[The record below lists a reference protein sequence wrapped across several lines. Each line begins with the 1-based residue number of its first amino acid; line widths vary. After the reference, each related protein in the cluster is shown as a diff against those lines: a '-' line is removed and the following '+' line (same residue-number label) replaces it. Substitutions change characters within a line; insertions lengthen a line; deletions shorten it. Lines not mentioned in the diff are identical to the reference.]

1 MYFDDILTISHNMTT
16 SHKSKNGTKT
26 PARVRRE
33 RETLERR
40 DAILAA
46 ARDLF
51 FEHGIHRTTV
61 DDVAARAEVAK
72 GTVYLHFESKETILA
87 HLLLE
92 GLDALG
98 EIIAEA
104 FSEGAHLSAETRLRR
119 ISAAY
124 LDFFQNEREYFRLMM
139 AFDRGQFQESVQ
151 TDVYQQILLRSVRG
165 LHWVVRA
172 LEQGVA
178 DGDFKVADSRQTA
191 GMYWA
196 ALNGALVLISHP
208 LRRDLIEQEVE
219 TLYNGVMELMIRGM
233 KTNI

>member
-1 MYFDDILTISHNMTT
+1 MTISQKQKTIGP
-16 SHKSKNGTKT
+16 KS
-26 PARVRRE
+26 PARARRE

-72 GTVYLHFESKETILA
+72 GTVYLYFESKETILA

-98 EIIAEA
+98 ESLEDAFAEGTPY
-104 FSEGAHLSAETRLRR
+104 FAETRLRR

-124 LDFFQNEREYFRLMM
+124 LDFFQNEGEYFRLMM
-139 AFDRGQFQESVQ
+139 AFDRGQFQDAVDAE
-151 TDVYQQILLRSVRG
+151 VYQQILMRSIRG
-165 LHWVVRA
+165 LRWVVRA
-172 LEQGVA
+172 IEQGIT
-178 DGDFKVADSRQTA
+178 DSEFTITDARHAA

-196 ALNGALVLISHP
+196 ALNGALVIISHP
-208 LRRDLIEQEVE
+208 LRRELIEQELE
-219 TLYNGVMELMIRGM
+219 LLYNGIMENMLRGF
-233 KTNI
+233 KH

>member
-1 MYFDDILTISHNMTT
+1 MTT
-16 SHKSKNGTKT
+16 SHKSRNSQKPATK
-26 PARVRRE
+26 VRRE
-33 RETLERR
+33 RETVERR

-72 GTVYLHFESKETILA
+72 GTVYLYFESKETLLA

-98 EIIAEA
+98 ESLAEA
-104 FSEGAHLSAETRLRR
+104 YAENAPHSAETRLRR
-119 ISAAY
+119 LATAY
-124 LDFFQNEREYFRLMM
+124 LDFFQHEQEYFRLMM
-139 AFDRGQFQESVQ
+139 AFDRGQFQDAVTAE
-151 TDVYQQILLRSVRG
+151 VYQQILLKSVRG
-165 LHWVVRA
+165 LRWVVRA
-172 LEQGVA
+172 MEQGIA
-178 DGDFKVADSRQTA
+178 EAEFKVQDAKNTA

-208 LRRDLIEQEVE
+208 LRRELIEQEVE
-219 TLYNGVMELMIRGM
+219 TLYNGVMELILKGM
-233 KTNI
+233 KR

>member
-1 MYFDDILTISHNMTT
+1 MTA
-16 SHKSKNGTKT
+16 SQNSKSPQKT
-26 PARVRRE
+26 AAKARRE

-72 GTVYLHFESKETILA
+72 GTVYLYFESKETILA

-98 EIIAEA
+98 ESLQEA
-104 FSEGAHLSAETRLRR
+104 FAESASLAAETRLRR
-119 ISAAY
+119 LAAAY
-124 LDFFQNEREYFRLMM
+124 LEFFQHENEYFRLMM
-139 AFDRGQFQESVQ
+139 AFDRGQFQESV
-151 TDVYQQILLRSVRG
+151 TPDVYQQILLRSVRG
-165 LHWVVRA
+165 LRWVVRA
-172 LEQGVA
+172 IEQGIVENE
-178 DGDFKVADSRQTA
+178 FKVTDSKSTA

-208 LRRDLIEQEVE
+208 LRRELIEQEIE
-219 TLYNGVMELMIRGM
+219 TLYNGVMELTLKGM
-233 KTNI
+233 K

>member
-1 MYFDDILTISHNMTT
+1 MTA
-16 SHKSKNGTKT
+16 SHKSHPSGSKT
-26 PARVRRE
+26 PAKARRE
-33 RETLERR
+33 RETVERR

-72 GTVYLHFESKETILA
+72 GTVYLYFESKETILA

-98 EIIAEA
+98 ESLAEA
-104 FSEGAHLSAETRLRR
+104 FDEAATHPAETRLRR

-124 LDFFQNEREYFRLMM
+124 LTFFQNEQEYFRLMM
-139 AFDRGQFQESVQ
+139 AFDRGQFQDAVQ
-151 TDVYQQILLRSVRG
+151 PEVYQQILTRSVRG
-165 LHWVVRA
+165 LRWVVRA
-172 LEQGVA
+172 IEQGA
-178 DGDFKVADSRQTA
+178 AAGDLVVTDAKSAA

-196 ALNGALVLISHP
+196 ALNGALIIISHP
-208 LRRDLIEQEVE
+208 LRRELIEQEVE
-219 TLYNGVMELMIRGM
+219 TLYYGVLELMLKGM
-233 KTNI
+233 KP

>member
-1 MYFDDILTISHNMTT
+1 MTISQKIQT
-16 SHKSKNGTKT
+16 NGTKS
-26 PARVRRE
+26 PAKARRE
-33 RETLERR
+33 RETVERR

-51 FEHGIHRTTV
+51 FEHGIYRTTV

-72 GTVYLHFESKETILA
+72 GTVYLYFESKETILA

-98 EIIAEA
+98 ETLAEA
-104 FSEGAHLSAETRLRR
+104 FGEPLPLTAEARLRR

-124 LDFFQNEREYFRLMM
+124 LEFFQNEQEYFRLMM
-139 AFDRGQFQESVQ
+139 AFDRGQFQEAVQ
-151 TDVYQQILLRSVRG
+151 ADLYQKILNRSVRG

-172 LEQGVA
+172 IEQGIR
-178 DGDFKVADSRQTA
+178 DGEFKLENAKNGA

-196 ALNGALVLISHP
+196 ALNGALILISHP
-208 LRRDLIEQEVE
+208 LRRELVEQEVE
-219 TLYNGVMELMIRGM
+219 TLYNGVMENMLRGF
-233 KTNI
+233 K

>member
-1 MYFDDILTISHNMTT
+1 MTA
-16 SHKSKNGTKT
+16 SQNSKSPQKT
-26 PARVRRE
+26 PARARRE

-72 GTVYLHFESKETILA
+72 GTVYLYFESKETILA

-98 EIIAEA
+98 ESLEEA
-104 FSEGAHLSAETRLRR
+104 FAESVPLSAETRLRR
-119 ISAAY
+119 LAAAY
-124 LDFFQNEREYFRLMM
+124 LQFFQNENEYFRLMM
-139 AFDRGQFQESVQ
+139 AFDRGQFQESV
-151 TDVYQQILLRSVRG
+151 TPEVYHQILMRSVRG
-165 LHWVVRA
+165 LRWVVRA
-172 LEQGVA
+172 VEQGIA
-178 DGDFKVADSRQTA
+178 DGQFKVTDAKNSA

-208 LRRDLIEQEVE
+208 LRRELIEQEIE
-219 TLYNGVMELMIRGM
+219 TLYTGVMELMLKGM
-233 KTNI
+233 MK

>member
-1 MYFDDILTISHNMTT
+1 MTISQRQRSN
-16 SHKSKNGTKT
+16 SPKS
-26 PARVRRE
+26 PAKARRE
-33 RETLERR
+33 RETVERK

-51 FEHGIHRTTV
+51 FEHGIHQTTV

-72 GTVYLHFESKETILA
+72 GTVYLYFESKETILA

-92 GLDALG
+92 GLEALG
-98 EIIAEA
+98 ESLAQAFGEGLSLNAEA
-104 FSEGAHLSAETRLRR
+104 RLRR

-124 LDFFQNEREYFRLMM
+124 LDFFENEREYFRLMM

-151 TDVYQQILLRSVRG
+151 AEIYQQILTRSVRG

-172 LEQGVA
+172 IEQGITS
-178 DGDFKVADSRQTA
+178 GEFKVTNAKYAA

-208 LRRDLIEQEVE
+208 LRRELLEQEVE
-219 TLYNGVMELMIRGM
+219 TLYNGVMENMLRGFHQS
-233 KTNI
+233 

>member
-1 MYFDDILTISHNMTT
+1 MTISQKLHPNGA
-16 SHKSKNGTKT
+16 KS
-26 PARVRRE
+26 PAKARRE
-33 RETLERR
+33 RETVERR

-51 FEHGIHRTTV
+51 FEHGIYRTTV
-61 DDVAARAEVAK
+61 DDVASRAEVAK
-72 GTVYLHFESKETILA
+72 GTVYLYFESKETILA

-98 EIIAEA
+98 ETLAQAYGE
-104 FSEGAHLSAETRLRR
+104 SLPLSAEARLRR

-139 AFDRGQFQESVQ
+139 AFDRGQFQEAVQ
-151 TDVYQQILLRSVRG
+151 ADLYQKILTRSVRG

-172 LEQGVA
+172 IELGIVSGEFNLPNAKQA
-178 DGDFKVADSRQTA
+178 A

-196 ALNGALVLISHP
+196 ALNGALILISHP
-208 LRRDLIEQEVE
+208 LRRELVEQEVE
-219 TLYNGVMELMIRGM
+219 TLYNGVMENMLRGF
-233 KTNI
+233 KAE